1 MQFQF
6 FYDIINASLSLMIS
20 APQVALKCRP
30 LTGREGGRDIV
41 RVTNDKV
48 STFFQKFR
56 FFVCVC
62 VCVRGSKSL
71 YLRDNAI
78 CRRYLFW
85 ILTCPRTTLIA
96 YKVGQRS
103 ENTISIM
110 HLALSVRI
118 RYVVC
123 VCVATLSS

>member
-1 MQFQF
+1 
-6 FYDIINASLSLMIS
+6 MIS

-62 VCVRGSKSL
+62 VCGEVKVCICVTMLYVGGTCFGS
-71 YLRDNAI
+71 
-78 CRRYLFW
+78 
-85 ILTCPRTTLIA
+85 
-96 YKVGQRS
+96 
-103 ENTISIM
+103 
-110 HLALSVRI
+110 
-118 RYVVC
+118 
-123 VCVATLSS
+123 